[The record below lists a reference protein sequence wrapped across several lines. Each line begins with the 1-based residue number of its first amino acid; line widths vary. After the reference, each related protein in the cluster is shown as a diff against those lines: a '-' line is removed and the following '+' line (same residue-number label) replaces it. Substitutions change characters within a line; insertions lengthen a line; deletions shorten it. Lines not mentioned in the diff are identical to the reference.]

1 MRELKIV
8 SQPGVSSTE
17 LEGGFSVGEWRVAP
31 HSNAIFRGDEDK
43 HLENRLMRTLIF
55 LAEQQGEV
63 VSREQ
68 FFNSVWHDR
77 VVNEE
82 ALSRAISLLRTALN
96 DNAHAPEYIQTIP
109 GVGYR
114 LIAQVRRDNRSTLN
128 VQPLEQVDDNS
139 IAVLPFVNL
148 SKDPDNEYFSD
159 GISEEI
165 LNSLANVKQFK
176 VAGRT
181 SSFHFKGQ
189 TGDIAEIA
197 QRLGVASVLEGSIR
211 QSGVRVRITAQLI
224 NAADGY
230 HLWSKTFDRKMGDIF
245 AIQDEIASAVA
256 DALQIQLLGEG
267 DTQWSV
273 GGTKSPEAYNAYLLG
288 VHYINR
294 GHHKDALHNAAA
306 SFQQAV
312 DIDPLYAKA
321 YVGLAS
327 AWSSMIANSY
337 AGYDDANAALA
348 ITRALELA
356 PNLADGWVGQARR
369 LSIEVDIRGALAAI
383 STALELS
390 PGNAE
395 VQVEYARLKCYV
407 GHNDESLAAARK
419 ALELDPVSVF
429 TNHFLAHVLYFTRNY
444 DEAIP
449 AFRHVLE
456 LDPHYPKPHYFIS
469 MAMYHQGDT
478 ELAWEEIQQE
488 PLNWMNWT
496 GSALVLQR
504 MGRKEEAD
512 AYLKKL
518 SLDDDED
525 PAYIQQADV
534 YAQRGDTEQAMQCL
548 AQAFE
553 YNDPGLSQL
562 LVDPFLDPLREEPRF
577 VELIKKLGLVSD

>member
-1 MRELKIV
+1 M
-8 SQPGVSSTE
+8 Q
-17 LEGGFSVGEWRVAP
+17 
-31 HSNAIFRGDEDK
+31 
-43 HLENRLMRTLIF
+43 TLVF
-55 LAEQQGEV
+55 LAENRDRV
-63 VSREQ
+63 ITREQ
-68 FFNSVWHDR
+68 FFDSVWRGR

-82 ALSRAISLLRTALN
+82 ALSRAISLLRTALD
-96 DNAHAPEYIQTIP
+96 DNAHAPEFIQTIP

-114 LIAQVRRDNRSTLN
+114 LIARIRCDNHTTISTPATR
-128 VQPLEQVDDNS
+128 QAHDNS
-139 IAVLPFVNL
+139 IAVLPFINL

-197 QRLGVASVLEGSIR
+197 QRLGVASVLEGSVR
-211 QSGVRVRITAQLI
+211 QAGVRVRITAQLI

-230 HLWSKTFDRKMGDIF
+230 HLWSKTFDREMDDIF
-245 AIQDEIASAVA
+245 AIQDEIATAVA
-256 DALQIQLLGEG
+256 DALQVQLLGET
-267 DTQWSV
+267 DKQWSV
-273 GGTKSPEAYNAYLLG
+273 GGTKNPEAYNAYLLG

-294 GHHKDALHNAAA
+294 GHHKDALRNAAN

-321 YVGLAS
+321 YAGLAC
-327 AWSSMIANSY
+327 AWSSMTANSY
-337 AGYDDANAALA
+337 AGYDDGNTELA
-348 ITRALELA
+348 ISRALELA
-356 PNLADGWVGQARR
+356 PDLADGWVRQAFK
-369 LSIEVDIRGALAAI
+369 LLTMEVDIREALAAI

-395 VQVEYARLKCYV
+395 VQVEFARLKCYV
-407 GHNDESLAAARK
+407 GHNDESIAAARK

-429 TNHFLAHVLYFTRNY
+429 SNHFLAHVLYFTRNY

-449 AFRHVLE
+449 AFRHVLD

-478 ELAWEEIQQE
+478 ESAWEEIQRE
-488 PLNWMNWT
+488 PLNWMRWT

-504 MGRKEEAD
+504 LGRREEAD
-512 AYLKKL
+512 VYLDKL

-534 YAQRGDTEQAMQCL
+534 YAQRGDINQAMQRLSL
-548 AQAFE
+548 AFDHH
-553 YNDPGLSQL
+553 DPGLSQL
-562 LVDPFLDPLREEPRF
+562 LVDPFLDPLRGDPRF
-577 VELIKKLGLVSD
+577 VEIMKKLGLGSD